1 MPKILDRL
9 VSQLKAKGMSESKA
23 FATATSVLQKMRI
36 IKIWDTEIN
45 TNWTKKTVSWLTP
58 TGQKRQSLGAAGR
71 AKDRAAQKAG
81 GKSSEYK
88 YNQLTNRARLK
99 KKS

>member
-9 VSQLKAKGMSESKA
+9 VSQLKAKGMSENKA
-23 FATATSVLQKMRI
+23 FATATSVLQKSGSL
-36 IKIWDTEIN
+36 KSGTQ
-45 TNWTKKTVSWLTP
+45 KLTP

-88 YNQLTNRARLK
+88 YNQITNRARLK

>member
-1 MPKILDRL
+1 
-9 VSQLKAKGMSESKA
+9 
-23 FATATSVLQKMRI
+23 LQQQHLFCKKRI
-36 IKIWDTEIN
+36 IKSGTQ
-45 TNWTKKTVSWLTP
+45 KLTP

-88 YNQLTNRARLK
+88 YNHNQSRTIEKKILSGDQLWQL
-99 KKS
+99 